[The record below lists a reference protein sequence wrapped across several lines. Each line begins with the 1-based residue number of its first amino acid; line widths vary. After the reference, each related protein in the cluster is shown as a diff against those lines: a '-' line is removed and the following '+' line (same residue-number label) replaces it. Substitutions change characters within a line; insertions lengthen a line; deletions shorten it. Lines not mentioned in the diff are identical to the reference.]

1 MCGICGT
8 AGWYS
13 VSGRSSQGVCVML
26 EKDASVLVTYE
37 RACMRQV
44 PRILG
49 TICDVRR
56 RGLSTSCQEKGL
68 AWI

>member
-1 MCGICGT
+1 MF
-8 AGWYS
+8 
-13 VSGRSSQGVCVML
+13 

-37 RACMRQV
+37 RAYMSQA
-44 PRILG
+44 PRISATMCG
-49 TICDVRR
+49 VRR

>member
-1 MCGICGT
+1 
-8 AGWYS
+8 
-13 VSGRSSQGVCVML
+13 ML

-37 RACMRQV
+37 RAYMSQV
-44 PRILG
+44 PRILATMCG
-49 TICDVRR
+49 VRR